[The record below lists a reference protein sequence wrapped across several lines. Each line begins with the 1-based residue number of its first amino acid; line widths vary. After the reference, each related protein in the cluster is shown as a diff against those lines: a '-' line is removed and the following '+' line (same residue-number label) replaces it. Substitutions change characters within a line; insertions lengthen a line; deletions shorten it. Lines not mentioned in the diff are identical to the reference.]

1 MLILADADRL
11 GINLHEFGKRIL
23 EPPGDRH
30 RAAVAHIHIREFLR
44 SEFARGVDTRAC
56 LAYYSLREPEFR
68 MAMNQVIH
76 KFHGFAGRRPV
87 SDTDQ

>member
-1 MLILADADRL
+1 MLILTDADRL
-11 GINLHEFGKRIL
+11 GVDLHEFGKRIL

-44 SEFARGVDTRAC
+44 REFARGVDAGTR
-56 LAYYSLREPEFR
+56 LAHNSLRKPEFR

-76 KFHGFAGRRPV
+76 EFHCFAGRRPV